1 MDPKDTMSAYPPSS
15 VATPH
20 LFKKV
25 AILGICVERAIVV
38 LRGMSLLRILLPK
51 NLIDRKNWIDGTIR
65 CNKK

>member
-25 AILGICVERAIVV
+25 VILGICVERAIVV
-38 LRGMSLLRILLPK
+38 LRGMSLLRILLLK

-65 CNKK
+65 

>member
-1 MDPKDTMSAYPPSS
+1 MDPKDTMFAYPPSS

-25 AILGICVERAIVV
+25 AIGICVERAIVV
-38 LRGMSLLRILLPK
+38 LRGMSLLRILLLK